1 MNEDGYVCDLDLA
14 KSILIMYFSNK
25 FVLERELCT
34 KIKNELVEIEGG
46 FTFINPDGYYHFG
59 GPNQMDGY
67 VIQTLEECLKEYEE
81 CPSMDGAAA
90 YLNTLDVAFY
100 EIEGEIKCFVLKEFD

>member
-1 MNEDGYVCDLDLA
+1 MDEYGFVNNLDLA

-25 FVLERELCT
+25 FILERELVT

-59 GPNQMDGY
+59 GPDQMDGY
-67 VIQTLEECLKEYEE
+67 VNSRIRRMVKRIQ
-81 CPSMDGAAA
+81 G
-90 YLNTLDVAFY
+90 NQ
-100 EIEGEIKCFVLKEFD
+100 